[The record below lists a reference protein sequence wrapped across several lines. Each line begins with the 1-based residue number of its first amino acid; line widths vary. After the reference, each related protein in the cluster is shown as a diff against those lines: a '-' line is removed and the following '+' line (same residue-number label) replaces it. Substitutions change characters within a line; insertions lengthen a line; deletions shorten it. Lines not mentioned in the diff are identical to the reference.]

1 MAQKEN
7 KMSKKICVWNINSAT
22 NKNIFTPKF
31 VGEEIEYQDSDF
43 FILTEFCKTQN
54 YKSFIQT
61 YLVNKGYDYVL
72 SNNPAN
78 HNDILVAWKRD
89 RYTVL
94 EKVNNIET
102 DHITPNFVYVKLKD
116 TNGFEF
122 VLAGVRITTEK
133 HYENRK
139 KQLRFVL
146 DSLKLYDRVIIGGDF
161 NCLRRKTT
169 RKEWNISIL
178 SQISKQSGFKLV
190 TPKGQSIFEENAI
203 SEEYEF
209 AEDHFVVKNMLIE
222 NEVYDRDFTDRYKDV
237 YTHGKNFSVYDFAS
251 RRKMWSINFG
261 SGIPD
266 HAILSGSVFLN
277 DQTDY

>member
-1 MAQKEN
+1 MFKN

-22 NKNIFTPKF
+22 NKNIFTPEF
-31 VGEEIEYQDSDF
+31 VGEEIKYQDSDF
-43 FILTEFCKTQN
+43 FILTEFCKTRN

-72 SNNPAN
+72 SNNTAN
-78 HNDILVAWKRD
+78 HNDILVAWKKD
-89 RYTVL
+89 RYTML

-102 DHITPNFVYVKLKD
+102 NHTTPNFAYVKLKD

-122 VLAGVRITTEK
+122 VLSGVRITIES
-133 HYENRK
+133 YENRE

-146 DSLKLYDRVIIGGDF
+146 DTLKSYDRVIIGGDF
-161 NCLRRKTT
+161 NCLRRGTT
-169 RKEWNISIL
+169 KRKWNISIL
-178 SQISKQSGFKLV
+178 SQISKQAGFKLV

-266 HAILSGSVFLN
+266 HAILSGSIFSEI
-277 DQTDY
+277 T